1 MRNTLSE
8 ELLKDNSKMAT
19 GEDQGCS
26 AENPGRDSFALGW
39 KLLAANKA
47 DDVFVTP
54 EADELARRTEEE
66 CQAIES
72 VAEPTRRPKNNVFPF
87 NLRRK
92 PKRNV

>member
-1 MRNTLSE
+1 MPR
-8 ELLKDNSKMAT
+8 
-19 GEDQGCS
+19 
-26 AENPGRDSFALGW
+26 GW

-47 DDVFVTP
+47 DEVFVTP
-54 EADELARRTEEE
+54 EAAELARRTEEE

-72 VAEPTRRPKNNVFPF
+72 VAERPKNNVLPF